1 MGPGLSYSEDLQRRR
16 MHQVGAQA
24 LEAPRLDV
32 IFVAAEVY
40 QAYATAG
47 SVASPMV
54 NKLS

>member
-1 MGPGLSYSEDLQRRR
+1 